1 MRADLIENSYG
12 ESRVR
17 MVKLARDPDR
27 HAFKELTIGVQF
39 EGDFERAFSAGDNTN
54 ILPADTMKNTVYAL
68 GKLYSIEQIEEFA
81 QHIID
86 HFLTDNRQL
95 RSVQVEIAEHLWNR
109 ASFGGKP
116 HASTFMPAGPEK
128 RTAIVVGARDSVSIE
143 AGVEDLVLLKTAGAG
158 FEGYRRDPFT
168 TLEASSNGVLAAS
181 VNARWRYTNAEIGY
195 GVYWHGVRETMLET
209 FIEHESRSLQH
220 MLYAMAEQV
229 LERYV
234 EIEEIGLSLPNRSWV
249 LADLSRLGLE
259 NENDVFIPTDEPH
272 ELIHARIRRR

>member
-1 MRADLIENSYG
+1 MHADLIENSYG

-17 MVKLARDPDR
+17 LVKLAREPDR

-39 EGDFERAFSAGDNTN
+39 EGDFERSFTSGDNAN

-81 QHIID
+81 QNIID

-95 RSVQVEIAEHLWNR
+95 RTVRVEIAEHLWNR

-116 HASTFMPAGPEK
+116 HASTFTPAGPEK
-128 RTAIVVGARDSVSIE
+128 RIAILTGGRESVTIE

-168 TLEASSNGVLAAS
+168 TLQAFSNGVLAAS
-181 VNARWRYTNAEIGY
+181 VNARWRYADTDIAF

-229 LERYV
+229 LERYPD
-234 EIEEIGLSLPNRSWV
+234 IQEIGLSLPNRSWI
-249 LADLSRLGLE
+249 LADLSPLGLD
-259 NENDVFIPTDEPH
+259 NDNDVFIPTDEPQ
-272 ELIHARIRRR
+272 ELIQARIRRR